1 MIFAFRRRAAA
12 TVAARR
18 GAHRGVVAI
27 MLIILVLPWLVP
39 HDPIAQDLHNA
50 LQAPSLHHLAGTDQY
65 GRDLAA
71 RMADGARRTLA
82 MSLVVVAVASLGG
95 IAVGLVSAALPR
107 IGRAVV
113 NRTVDIALGIPA
125 LLVALAIVGALG
137 PGQRNLVLALI
148 LGVWPWYARLAR
160 DHATSVERLPFVQAA
175 RVGGI
180 GHMRIWAVH
189 VAPHV
194 VRRLL
199 VVAALDVGYTVVAF
213 AGMSYLSLGAAP
225 PTPEIGVILR
235 EGQDYITDAPWLLW
249 MPALT
254 VAAIVLPFVLTGERL
269 HERGVIA

>member
-1 MIFAFRRRAAA
+1 
-12 TVAARR
+12 
-18 GAHRGVVAI
+18 
-27 MLIILVLPWLVP
+27 MLLILVLPWIVP
-39 HDPIAQDLHNA
+39 HDPIAQNLHNA
-50 LQAPSLHHLAGTDQY
+50 LQAPSLRHLAGTDQY

-82 MSLVVVAVASLGG
+82 MSLIVVAVASLGG

-107 IGRAVV
+107 MARAVV

-137 PGQRNLVLALI
+137 PGQRNLVVALI

-225 PTPEIGVILR
+225 PTPELGVILR

-249 MPALT
+249 IPALA
-254 VAAIVLPFVLTGERL
+254 VVAIVLPFVLTGERL

>member
-180 GHMRIWAVH
+180 GHLRIWAVH

>member
-1 MIFAFRRRAAA
+1 MIFAFRRRASAA
-12 TVAARR
+12 IAARG

-27 MLIILVLPWLVP
+27 MLLILVLPWIVP
-39 HDPIAQDLHNA
+39 HDPIAQNLHNA
-50 LQAPSLHHLAGTDQY
+50 LQAPSLRHLAGTDQY

-82 MSLVVVAVASLGG
+82 MSLIVVAVASLGG

-107 IGRAVV
+107 MARAVV

-137 PGQRNLVLALI
+137 PGQRNLVVALI

-225 PTPEIGVILR
+225 PTPELGVILR

-249 MPALT
+249 IPALA
-254 VAAIVLPFVLTGERL
+254 VVAIVLPFVLTGERL

>member
-1 MIFAFRRRAAA
+1 MIFAVRRRAAA
-12 TVAARR
+12 IEVGRR
-18 GAHRGVVAI
+18 RAHRGIVA
-27 MLIILVLPWLVP
+27 LVLLILVLPMLVP
-39 HDPIAQDLHNA
+39 HDPVAQDLHNA

-71 RMADGARRTLA
+71 RMADGARRTLT
-82 MSLVVVAVASLGG
+82 MSLIVVAIASLGG
-95 IAVGLVSAALPR
+95 VAVGLVSAALPR
-107 IGRAVV
+107 LGRAVL

-125 LLVALAIVGALG
+125 LIVALAIVGALG

-180 GHMRIWAVH
+180 GHLRIWAVH

-225 PTPEIGVILR
+225 PTPELGVILR

-249 MPALT
+249 MPALA
-254 VAAIVLPFVLTGERL
+254 VVAIVLPFVLTGERL